1 LQVFSRVERSGLPQ
15 QLIHERGL
23 TVIDVRD
30 DGDVAKFLSH
40 SEAPRKPTIIEP
52 YGGSRRSF
60 SVLR

>member
-1 LQVFSRVERSGLPQ
+1 LPQ
-15 QLIHERGL
+15 QLIHERGF

-30 DGDVAKFLSH
+30 NGDVAKFLSH
-40 SEAPRKPTIIEP
+40 SEAPGKPPIIEL